1 MSNSYKKQS
10 LNYKLGHLNQKINQ
24 ILKKKLEA
32 VLLKVIYHYQ
42 TSRILQISLIIIFVK
57 TIFQLPL
64 ESIRQKIHK

>member
-42 TSRILQISLIIIFVK
+42 TSRILQISLIIIFLK

>member
-24 ILKKKLEA
+24 ILKKKQEA

-42 TSRILQISLIIIFVK
+42 TSLILQISLIIIFLK

-64 ESIRQKIHK
+64 ESIRQKVHK